1 MLKQVSVLYNSQVL
15 KKGEPA
21 SFLRVL
27 AGVVSTLC
35 TWGLFRDVGGGD
47 TQVCFVALIA
57 EHRTCPKSITGG
69 LAGSEVSRST

>member
-1 MLKQVSVLYNSQVL
+1 MTKCLLGVLELSVVKQVSVLYNSQVL

-47 TQVCFVALIA
+47 TQVCFVSLIA
-57 EHRTCPKSITGG
+57 EHRTYPKSI
-69 LAGSEVSRST
+69 